1 MKFNELPKQKQ
12 LLIYMFN
19 HECSSNKPITIARM
33 GDEIIAAGITKNK
46 NSLAN
51 MLYNLR
57 KKKLVSETILRDGSF
72 VYSLTASGQDDAKYW
87 ISRCNEDEWF
97 PGGVEQPSENE
108 EAVGVDWASLANM
121 FADVA
126 NRFAQQPTQNDKLQ
140 EENAALA
147 KEVDKLKYD
156 LHCAT
161 EAYNYI
167 EEERNS
173 LKETIEKIRANMN
186 AVCNALDV
194 KTKECERLKAGLDH
208 IANSLKK
215 MGSWTLDIKNGIAL
229 A

>member
-19 HECSSNKPITIARM
+19 YECSTTCGITVTDN
-33 GDEIIAAGITKNK
+33 GDDIIAHGISKNK
-46 NSLAN
+46 NSLSN
-51 MLYNLR
+51 MLHEL
-57 KKKLVSETILRDGSF
+57 LVKHEINVNKTNHCYF
-72 VYSLTASGQDDAKYW
+72 LTRAGQDEAKRW
-87 ISRCNEDEWF
+87 IERCDEDEYF
-97 PGGVEQPSENE
+97 PGNAEQPSENE

-126 NRFAQQPTQNDKLQ
+126 NRFAQQPKQNDRLQ
-140 EENAALA
+140 KENTALA

-161 EAYNYI
+161 EAYKYI

-173 LKETIEKIRANMN
+173 LKEINEKMRANMSN
-186 AVCNALDV
+186 ICNALDA